1 MQWKN
6 CYQPSQIT
14 NGAAT
19 AEDVTTDVV
28 GNITAAANNQNHV
41 MVDIWGNLVAFARS
55 TALDEINF
63 TTNTSK
69 AFTLPNIKLATTGG
83 CSFELAGKELWAYH
97 AASVNYSSEWNLYNM
112 TDAKF
117 VSDTTFYVVDKT
129 EKNKAANWLNAQVI
143 DNKTAYIYQFYP
155 NGGAAVWKVTA
166 NFVKPATPVIE
177 VSEDAV
183 MTITCE
189 TEQAVIYFD
198 YNFEEFD
205 GEVLVNADNKYEE
218 AISLSTSD
226 DITYQVEA
234 IAVLDGEVSEV
245 ATATFEVKDG
255 AVSVD
260 LEAIGALAVIYSK
273 DGQLYVQTEVGTM
286 IEVYSLQGQTLYVG
300 EAATDL
306 TAIAVNE
313 KVVLAR
319 VAGETIK
326 VIIK

>member
-1 MQWKN
+1 
-6 CYQPSQIT
+6 
-14 NGAAT
+14 
-19 AEDVTTDVV
+19 
-28 GNITAAANNQNHV
+28 
-41 MVDIWGNLVAFARS
+41 
-55 TALDEINF
+55 
-63 TTNTSK
+63 
-69 AFTLPNIKLATTGG
+69 
-83 CSFELAGKELWAYH
+83 
-97 AASVNYSSEWNLYNM
+97 M

-117 VSDTTFYVVDKT
+117 VSDTVFYTIDKT
-129 EKNKAANWLNAQVI
+129 NSTNNAANWLNVQVV
-143 DNKTAYIYQFYP
+143 DEKTAYIYQFCP
-155 NGGAAVWKVTA
+155 KKGAAVWKVTA

-286 IEVYSLQGQTLYVG
+286 IEVYSLQGQALYVG